1 MRQAVL
7 GDHLEFELD
16 FTSADKAAQPL
27 IVDFV
32 IHYRMAN
39 GGTSPKVYKWKNL
52 TLAAGKSMSM
62 SKKFALKQITTRKFY
77 AGQHGFDIQIN
88 GETIASDTFE
98 LTL

>member
-1 MRQAVL
+1 KVML
-7 GDHLEFELD
+7 GEHLEFELD
-16 FTSADKAAQPL
+16 ITSDAKDAQPL

-39 GGTSPKVYKWKNL
+39 GGTSAKVYKWKNL
-52 TLAAGKSMSM
+52 DLAAGKTVSMA
-62 SKKFALKQITTRKFY
+62 KRFALKQITTRKFY

-98 LTL
+98 LSL